1 MDLPKLRDILVTY
14 FNDNELRNLCYDL
27 GIDYENLGGDAKSGK
42 ARELVDYCRR
52 YDRLPDLEAACRRL
66 RPNAFKDSPA
76 ASAESAATP
85 KTEGRPAGTVV
96 NQSGGV
102 TINAQTVNITGD
114 VVGRDKKL
122 SSDSDSDKASTTAK

>member
-1 MDLPKLRDILVTY
+1 MDLPQLRDILVAY
-14 FNDNELRNLCYDL
+14 FNDNELRDLCFDL

-66 RPNAFKDSPA
+66 RPNAFKDSSS
-76 ASAESAATP
+76 ASAESATTSKA
-85 KTEGRPAGTVV
+85 EERPGSTVI
-96 NQSGGV
+96 NRSGGV

-114 VVGRDKKL
+114 VVGRDKKSSSSSDTDL
-122 SSDSDSDKASTTAK
+122 SSSQG